1 MKKSLINSLRKSPLF
16 FCVCIPTLVVGAYTT
31 ILATDEIAASA
42 TAIIRNSNDS
52 TTPAMSSF
60 ASAAFKNISS
70 TSLEDA
76 YLLESYL
83 KSENFI
89 LKMNDELGLDK
100 HFSNAGFFL
109 FQRLN
114 TYSDAATLYK
124 YLLDRL
130 SIELSID
137 SSIITLKFRSFD
149 PTYSVRVLNY
159 IIKEAEAKIND
170 LSRRMNESHM
180 SVAWRY
186 LERSQREY
194 RAANQTL
201 LDFQIKNGWVDG
213 YDVTKN
219 FIQIETLRSR
229 LIESQLERQ
238 NLLQS
243 MHLEAPEIK
252 SLDTQIEAMGIS
264 MEELQEK
271 LLKNESGNSIS
282 LANDFSRLSLE
293 LESSRKKYAAS
304 SSTFEQIQKEASQQH
319 KFLLLISPVLSESAL
334 AAPKP
339 IESTLTTFVVS
350 LLAFLVIRLII
361 LTIRDHTV

>member
-70 TSLEDA
+70 TSLKDA

-201 LDFQIKNGWVDG
+201 LDFQIKNGWVDR